1 MNKNTIVLFD
11 IDYTLFDTKS
21 LKDIV
26 YEKYFQDIEKA
37 LFLENLKN
45 LSEETPLKK
54 RIRECL
60 WKEVGSHLL
69 YPETLEIIEEFSKKV
84 LVGIFSKGH
93 QKFQREK
100 IKLIEKFFEEENTH
114 IFLDKIAKLPE
125 VLGKYANKRIFIV
138 DDSLEVLIEAKSI
151 NPKVMTILVDREG
164 KNFENNFK
172 PDIVIKNLKELEKHK
187 IEIYA

>member
-21 LKDIV
+21 LKDTV
-26 YEKYFQDIEKA
+26 YEKYFRDIEKA
-37 LFLENLKN
+37 LFFKNLKN

-69 YPETLEIIEEFSKKV
+69 YPETLEIIEELSKKV
-84 LVGIFSKGH
+84 TIGIFSKGH
-93 QKFQREK
+93 QKFQRKK
-100 IKLIEKFFEEENTH
+100 IKSIEKFFEDENVH
-114 IFLDKIAKLPE
+114 IFLDKISKLPE
-125 VLGKYANKRIFIV
+125 VLAKYLDKRIFIV